1 MARVMEARAVISA
14 QDRTGGVFRQVAAKI
29 RGLERASAM
38 QSRAAPLL
46 ERGARAASGWGAGL
60 AVAAGGLAAM
70 GGAAVGG
77 KIKDAVVDYAAL
89 EQRME
94 RIGITA
100 GATEGETA
108 RATDGIKKMAEDMR
122 MPLDQAIAGL
132 DALVSTGKTMEEAM
146 AFLPSVLATAQA
158 SGAATD
164 DMAKSANALA
174 VSLKVPVGQMQAAF
188 DALVTGGK
196 LGQFELNDMAQHLPK
211 IAASAQ
217 KLGLVGLEGTQR
229 LAAMLQISR
238 KVAGTSEQAATGV
251 TDAFEKMLS
260 PTVLKAAKKEGHD
273 FEKIMLAAEKQG
285 KNSFDAVIEYLRD
298 KTKGTDLEKNLL
310 LSSIFSEADS
320 RRFIVAILKD
330 FDMYQ
335 AYFKEIRNG
344 TGAVATDLAR
354 ILKLSQAE
362 LTKAQTQFNNAALAV
377 GERAMPA
384 VTQFLERA
392 DLEVQLFK
400 EQMADLD
407 GWMKRNLGFGLADMQ
422 NATNFGGQSNDDIK
436 ADIKRRQEERNNPAL
451 ARLNALEDE
460 KRRHQASLAGD
471 QQHVDA
477 LRGYG
482 YSPGQIAAEVPT
494 YAATQNKIAELDRL
508 LEVARLNVLIAS
520 GGHFPADQGDRM
532 KVRANMGRRP
542 ADMGDWEAARGAYQT
557 PFPVPVDRSVPFP
570 TPVDRG
576 PITAVVQDPVP
587 VTGTAEVKVTVTVDP
602 STYLIATLKEARGA
616 MRIQNGPSVGR
627 SLPEAEPS
635 SGTSSGP

>member
-29 RGLERASAM
+29 RGLERASTM
-38 QSRAAPLL
+38 QSKAAPLL
-46 ERGARAASGWGAGL
+46 ERGARAAAGWGAGL

-89 EQRME
+89 ERQMN

-108 RATDGIKKMAEDMR
+108 RATDQVKKMAEDMK
-122 MPLDQAIAGL
+122 MPLDQAVSGL
-132 DALVSTGKTMEEAM
+132 DAIVSTGKSMEEAM

-158 SGAATD
+158 SGAATE
-164 DMAKSANALA
+164 DMAKSANAMA
-174 VSLKVPVGQMQAAF
+174 VSLKVPVGQMQTAF

-196 LGQFELNDMAQHLPK
+196 LGQFELKDMAEFLPK
-211 IAASAQ
+211 VAASVQ
-217 KLGLVGLEGTQR
+217 KLGLVGVDGVQR
-229 LAAMLQISR
+229 LTAMLQVSR
-238 KVAGTSEQAATGV
+238 QVAGTSEQAATGV
-251 TDAFEKMLS
+251 SDAFEKLLS

-273 FEKIMLAAEKQG
+273 FAKIMLAAEKQG
-285 KNSFDAVIEYLRD
+285 KNSFDAVIEYLKD

-320 RRFIVAILKD
+320 RRFIVSMLKNYDTYQSYLKD
-330 FDMYQ
+330 
-335 AYFKEIRNG
+335 IRSG

-354 ILKLSQAE
+354 ILKDSQAE

-377 GERAMPA
+377 GQQAMPV

-400 EQMADLD
+400 EQMQDLD
-407 GWMKRNLGFGLADMQ
+407 GWMKRNLGFGLADVQ
-422 NATNFGGQSNDDIK
+422 KATNFGGPSNDDIR
-436 ADIKRRQEERNNPAL
+436 ADIKRRQEERDNPAL

-471 QQHVDA
+471 QQHVNT
-477 LRGYG
+477 LRGWG
-482 YSPGQIAAEVPT
+482 YTPAQIAAEVPT
-494 YAATQNKIAELDRL
+494 YAATQNKLEELDRL
-508 LEVARLNVLIAS
+508 LAAARLNVLIAS

-542 ADMGDWEAARGAYQT
+542 ADMGDWEAARDAYQT

-602 STYLIATLKEARGA
+602 SNYLIATLKEAKGA
-616 MRIQNGPSVGR
+616 MKIQSGPSVGR
-627 SLPEAEPS
+627 SMQEAEPS

>member
-1 MARVMEARAVISA
+1 MRTMEARAVISA
-14 QDRTGGVFRQVAAKI
+14 QDKTGGVFRQVAAKI

-89 EQRME
+89 ERQMN
-94 RIGITA
+94 RIGLTGGA
-100 GATEGETA
+100 SAAETTRATEA
-108 RATDGIKKMAEDMR
+108 IKVMAESMK
-122 MPLDQAIAGL
+122 MPLDQAVSGL
-132 DALVSTGKTMEEAM
+132 DALVASGKSMGEALD
-146 AFLPSVLATAQA
+146 FLPSVLATAQA
-158 SGAATD
+158 SGAATA
-164 DMAKSANALA
+164 DMAKTAMT
-174 VSLKVPVGQMQAAF
+174 VSKAMKVPASEMQAAF
-188 DALVTGGK
+188 DSLVVAGN
-196 LGQFELNDMAQHLPK
+196 LGNFELDAMAQHLPK

-217 KLGLVGLEGTQR
+217 KLGLVGVDGVQR
-229 LAAMLQISR
+229 LGAMLQVVRESS
-238 KVAGTSEQAATGV
+238 GTEEQAATGM
-251 TDAFEKMLS
+251 TDAFEKLLS
-260 PTVLKAAKKEGHD
+260 PTVLKAAQKQGHD
-273 FEKIMLAAEKQG
+273 FEKIMLKAEKQG
-285 KNSFDAVIEYLRD
+285 KNSFEAIIEYLKD

-320 RRFIVAILKD
+320 RRAIVGLMKD
-330 FDMYQ
+330 WDLYQ
-335 AYFKEIRNG
+335 SKLAEVKKSQ
-344 TGAVATDLAR
+344 GAVSQQLVR
-354 ILKLSQAE
+354 ILNDAQAQ
-362 LTKAQTQFNNAALAV
+362 LTVAQTKFNNAALAV
-377 GERAMPA
+377 GQQAMPA

-400 EQMADLD
+400 EQMQDLD
-407 GWMKRNLGFGLADMQ
+407 GWMKRNLGFGLADVQ
-422 NATNFGGQSNDDIK
+422 KATNFGGPSNDDIR
-436 ADIKRRQEERNNPAL
+436 ADIKRRQEERDNPAR

-471 QQHVDA
+471 QQHVDT

-482 YSPGQIAAEVPT
+482 YTPAQIAAEVPT
-494 YAATQNKIAELDRL
+494 YAATQNKLEELDRL
-508 LEVARLNVLIAS
+508 IAAARLNVLIAS
-520 GGHFPADQGDRM
+520 GGRFPADQGDRM

-542 ADMGDWEAARGAYQT
+542 ADMGDWEAARDAYQP

-576 PITAVVQDPVP
+576 AITAVVQDPVP

-602 STYLIATLKEARGA
+602 SNYLIATLKEARGA
-616 MRIQNGPSVGR
+616 MKIQNGPSVGR
-627 SLPEAEPS
+627 SMPEAEPS

>member
-1 MARVMEARAVISA
+1 MRTMEARAVISA
-14 QDRTGGVFRQVAAKI
+14 QDKTGGVFRQVAAKI

-89 EQRME
+89 ERQMN
-94 RIGITA
+94 RIGLTGGA
-100 GATEGETA
+100 SAAETTRATEA
-108 RATDGIKKMAEDMR
+108 IKVMAESMK
-122 MPLDQAIAGL
+122 MPLDQAVSGL
-132 DALVSTGKTMEEAM
+132 DALVASGKSMGEALD
-146 AFLPSVLATAQA
+146 FLPSVLATAQA
-158 SGAATD
+158 SGAATA
-164 DMAKSANALA
+164 DMAKTAMT
-174 VSLKVPVGQMQAAF
+174 VSKAMKVPASEMQAAF
-188 DALVTGGK
+188 DSLVVAGN
-196 LGQFELNDMAQHLPK
+196 LGNFELDAMAQHLPK

-217 KLGLVGLEGTQR
+217 KLGLVGVDGVQR
-229 LAAMLQISR
+229 LGAMLQVVRDSS
-238 KVAGTSEQAATGV
+238 GTEEQAATGM
-251 TDAFEKMLS
+251 TDAFEKLLS
-260 PTVLKAAKKEGHD
+260 PTVLTAAKKQGHD
-273 FEKIMLAAEKQG
+273 FKKIMLDAETQG
-285 KNSFDAVIEYLRD
+285 KNSFEAIIEYLRA
-298 KTKGTDLEKNLL
+298 KTKGSDLEKNLL

-320 RRFIVAILKD
+320 RRAVVGLIKD
-330 FDMYQ
+330 WDLYQ
-335 AYFKEIRNG
+335 NKLSEVKKSQ
-344 TGAVATDLAR
+344 GAVSQQLSR
-354 ILKLSQAE
+354 ILNDSQAQ
-362 LTKAQTQFNNAALAV
+362 LTVAQTKLNNAALAV
-377 GERAMPA
+377 GQQAMPA

-400 EQMADLD
+400 EQMQDLD
-407 GWMKRNLGFGLADMQ
+407 GWMKRNLGFGLADVQ
-422 NATNFGGQSNDDIK
+422 KATNFGGPSNDDIR
-436 ADIKRRQEERNNPAL
+436 ADIKRRQEERDNPAL

-482 YSPGQIAAEVPT
+482 YSPAQIAAEVPT

-508 LEVARLNVLIAS
+508 LAAARLNVLIAS

-542 ADMGDWEAARGAYQT
+542 ADMGDWEAARDAYQT

-602 STYLIATLKEARGA
+602 SNYLIATLKEAKGA
-616 MRIQNGPSVGR
+616 MKIQSGPSVGR
-627 SLPEAEPS
+627 SMQEAEPS

>member
-46 ERGARAASGWGAGL
+46 ERGARAAAGWGTGL

-70 GGAAVGG
+70 GGAAIGG

-89 EQRME
+89 DRQMN

-108 RATDGIKKMAEDMR
+108 RATGQIKQMAEDMK
-122 MPLDQAIAGL
+122 MPLDQAVSGL
-132 DALVSTGKTMEEAM
+132 DAIVSTGKTMEEAM

-158 SGAATD
+158 SGAATE
-164 DMAKSANALA
+164 DMAKSANAMA
-174 VSLKVPVGQMQAAF
+174 VSLKVPVGQMQTAF

-196 LGQFELNDMAQHLPK
+196 LGQFELKDMAEFLPK
-211 IAASAQ
+211 VAASVQ
-217 KLGLVGLEGTQR
+217 KLGLVGVDGVQR
-229 LAAMLQISR
+229 LTAMLQVSR
-238 KVAGTSEQAATGV
+238 QVAGTSEQAATGV
-251 TDAFEKMLS
+251 SDAFEKLLS

-273 FEKIMLAAEKQG
+273 FAKIMLAAEKQG

-310 LSSIFSEADS
+310 LSSIFSESDS
-320 RRFIVAILKD
+320 RRFIVSMLKNYD
-330 FDMYQ
+330 TYQ
-335 AYFKEIRNG
+335 SYLKEIRNG

-354 ILKLSQAE
+354 ILKDSQAA
-362 LTKAQTQFNNAALAV
+362 LTKAQTQFNNASLAL
-377 GERAMPA
+377 GEQALPA

-400 EQMADLD
+400 QHVEAVD
-407 GWMKRNLGFGLADMQ
+407 GWMKRNLGFSLADLQ
-422 NATNFGGQSNDDIK
+422 KTTGIGGESNDELKKRIDRNK
-436 ADIKRRQEERNNPAL
+436 AEAENPAKVRADDLRTQIAKKQETLKGNPVGALFIQEQIKQLQAQL
-451 ARLNALEDE
+451 A
-460 KRRHQASLAGD
+460 
-471 QQHVDA
+471 
-477 LRGYG
+477 
-482 YSPGQIAAEVPT
+482 AAEV
-494 YAATQNKIAELDRL
+494 AAQIHA
-508 LEVARLNVLIAS
+508 
-520 GGHFPADQGDRM
+520 GGHKPADQGDRM
-532 KVRANMGRRP
+532 AVRDTVGVRRP
-542 ADMGDWEAARGAYQT
+542 ADMGDWQAARDAYQP

-602 STYLIATLKEARGA
+602 SNYLIATLKEAKGA
-616 MRIQNGPSVGR
+616 MKIQSGPSVGR
-627 SLPEAEPS
+627 SMQEAEPS
-635 SGTSSGP
+635 SGASSGP

>member
-1 MARVMEARAVISA
+1 MRTMEARAVISA
-14 QDRTGGVFRQVAAKI
+14 QDKTGGVFRQVAAKI

-70 GGAAVGG
+70 SGAAVGG

-100 GATEGETA
+100 GATERETA
-108 RATDGIKKMAEDMR
+108 QATDTVKKMAESMS
-122 MPLDQAIAGL
+122 MPLDLAIGGL
-132 DALVSTGKTMEEAM
+132 DKLVSSGMSLKEAM
-146 AFLPSVLATAQA
+146 SFLPSVLATAQA
-158 SGAATD
+158 SGAATE
-164 DMAKSANALA
+164 DMAKSAQALA
-174 VSLKVPVGQMQAAF
+174 VSMKVPATQMQDAF
-188 DALVTGGK
+188 DAMVVGGK
-196 LGQFELNDMAQHLPK
+196 LGMFEAKDMAEFFPK
-211 IAASAQ
+211 VFASAQ
-217 KLGLVGLEGTQR
+217 KLGFAGVDGVQR
-229 LAAMLQISR
+229 ITAMLQVSR
-238 KVAGTSEQAATGV
+238 QVAGTAEQAATGV
-251 TDAFEKMLS
+251 TDAFEKILS

-273 FEKIMLAAEKQG
+273 FEKIMLGAEKQG
-285 KNSFDAVIEYLRD
+285 KNSFDAVIEYLKD

-310 LSSIFSEADS
+310 LSSIFSESDS
-320 RRFIVAILKD
+320 RRFIVAMLQN
-330 FDMYQ
+330 FDTYQ
-335 AYFKEIRNG
+335 KYFSEIRNG
-344 TGAVATDLAR
+344 IGATATDLAR
-354 ILKLSQAE
+354 ILKLSQSE
-362 LTKAQTQFNNAALAV
+362 ITKAQTQFNNAALAV
-377 GERAMPA
+377 GQQAMPV
-384 VTQFLERA
+384 VTKFLERA

-400 EQMADLD
+400 EQMQDLD
-407 GWMKRNLGFGLADMQ
+407 GWMKRNLGFGLADVQ
-422 NATNFGGQSNDDIK
+422 KATNFGGPSNDDIR
-436 ADIKRRQEERNNPAL
+436 ADIKRRQEERDNPAR

-477 LRGYG
+477 LRGFG
-482 YSPGQIAAEVPT
+482 YTPAQIAAEVPT
-494 YAATQNKIAELDRL
+494 YAATHNKIAELDRL
-508 LEVARLNVLIAS
+508 LEAARLNVLIAS
-520 GGHFPADQGDRM
+520 GGRFPADQGDRM

-542 ADMGDWEAARGAYQT
+542 ADMGDWEAARDAYQP

-602 STYLIATLKEARGA
+602 SNYLLATLKEAKGA

-627 SLPEAEPS
+627 SMIEAEPS